1 MSDRLVSDLRFHI
14 GGAEYHFL
22 PAAAKPEDTPYLL
35 VLFVALTASARIGPF
50 DAQGYVD
57 ERGLWHCFRAVE

>member
-1 MSDRLVSDLRFHI
+1 MSDRPVSDLRFHI

-22 PAAAKPEDTPYLL
+22 PAAAKPEDLPHLL

-57 ERGLWHCFRAVE
+57 EQGLWHCFQAA